1 VIVYREKELQRQRKR
16 RDMER
21 ARREAEGLGDS
32 DPDEPS
38 GAVIRP
44 GQSKTLRFPHERS
57 AWNVGNEESDEV
69 IDLTSDRESLD
80 NDDVVVAENRPDEL
94 SSDDEIGWVGR
105 HDSADPMDF
114 EAMEDNTFI
123 DGSRSRSSNPS
134 GRLVPR
140 RRGPIN
146 RRDPYRNLR
155 QSRIDRML
163 NSTSG
168 TRRKSKHSKGSK
180 THHGSSS
187 RGGEKASFRVVKNRP
202 LNAYIIPAHPHV
214 HIQSRL
220 PFEPI
225 QQTHVISHQS
235 RGKSDKRSS
244 DKNSSSKGKSATS
257 ALNGFAE
264 LFDVLASRNPPSKT
278 KLSTVSR
285 PAALNPPSSKDASFK
300 AKSRPTESTASGG
313 STAYSNVLP
322 YGDSAD
328 PDAKIE
334 ISLNSALAF
343 GMRRHRQG
351 FSFGPS
357 SWLVQGK
364 LLDLVRVLCGT
375 SEPARPL
382 PCNVSTLRFDATT
395 SIVDLQLQFPT
406 VCDLIFASVEK
417 PSSDEDNTNVQQ
429 LMRFMC
435 LFVSWSVIE
444 NEEDAKGMLEYVA
457 TQIRALMDRV
467 EEYLLINGRSGKDFD
482 YDLLSIHWFAVEI
495 SNRITKATASIKQ
508 TMNGDVIILNDAAT
522 DRYTIAL
529 MARLLEFGIRRA
541 MVAFQKATDESRQ
554 VERPALELWI
564 ALVHVTVLQPTTLE
578 ESRAASSTFWRLV
591 ESSLDKCGRQFA
603 SAVHETE
610 FMFATIFSLCSLS
623 SVDAL
628 GTGQESRIL
637 HGYWPIVCRA
647 LSNIELSPDPDK
659 SKRLSQS
666 TLAAKDTYIGMLF
679 ARCNVLAF
687 RWDWSLQDPQEVR
700 PLFELLRAAL
710 KDRKFMNLL
719 HEQSDFPYF
728 ITRRNLRQL
737 HEFDAKDSIQTIVI
751 KLMLKKVEDAKEDMK
766 SAKKWISLLAST
778 SALEFTREKPPTQKE
793 LSTLFNQFTIK
804 FVLLYVNPDVNNAR
818 AVVSSSKKIV
828 NFQNADHRSRM
839 VCIRSAMI
847 FGRFCRHF
855 RLPLDEV
862 VHWMSEMGVLLLD
875 EHRLLGVKATTHQK
889 RETSTLCALL
899 LGSLR
904 DVLQTD
910 LLDDVDNHQE
920 LATPLYLENSISML
934 GE

>member
-1 VIVYREKELQRQRKR
+1 MTVYREKELQRQRKR

-44 GQSKTLRFPHERS
+44 GQSKMLRVPHERS
-57 AWNVGNEESDEV
+57 TWNISNEESDEV

-80 NDDVVVAENRPDEL
+80 NDDVAVAENHPDEL
-94 SSDDEIGWVGR
+94 SSDDDIGWIR
-105 HDSADPMDF
+105 PYDSGDPMDF

-123 DGSRSRSSNPS
+123 DGFRSRGSNS
-134 GRLVPR
+134 NGRLVPR

-146 RRDPYRNLR
+146 RRDPYNNLR

-180 THHGSSS
+180 IYHGSSS
-187 RGGEKASFRVVKNRP
+187 RGPGGEKASLRVLKHRP
-202 LNAYIIPAHPHV
+202 PNAYIIPAHPHV
-214 HIQSRL
+214 HIQTRL

-225 QQTHVISHQS
+225 QQDHVVSHQS
-235 RGKSDKRSS
+235 RGKSDK
-244 DKNSSSKGKSATS
+244 KSSSSRGKNATS
-257 ALNGFAE
+257 ALSGFAE
-264 LFDVLASRNPPSKT
+264 LFDVLASRNPPAKT
-278 KLSTVSR
+278 KRTNASR
-285 PAALNPPSSKDASFK
+285 PAAFNPLSSKEASFK
-300 AKSRPTESTASGG
+300 AKSLPTEPTAGRG
-313 STAYSNVLP
+313 SAVYSNGLP
-322 YGDSAD
+322 YGDSVD

-343 GMRRHRQG
+343 GMRRYRQG

-382 PCNVSTLRFDATT
+382 PCHVSTLRFDATT

-417 PSSDEDNTNVQQ
+417 PSSDEDKANVQQ

-435 LFVSWSVIE
+435 LFVSWSVME
-444 NEEDAKGMLEYVA
+444 NEEDAQGMLEYVA

-467 EEYLLINGRSGKDFD
+467 EEYLLINGRSGKDFN
-482 YDLLSIHWFAVEI
+482 YTLLSTHWFAVEI
-495 SNRITKATASIKQ
+495 SNRIAKATASIKQ
-508 TMNGDVIILNDAAT
+508 TMGGDIIILNDAAT
-522 DRYTIAL
+522 DRYTITL
-529 MARLLEFGIRRA
+529 IGRLLEFGIRRA
-541 MVAFQKATDESRQ
+541 MTAFQKSTDGSRR
-554 VERPALELWI
+554 VERSALELWV
-564 ALVHVTVLQPTTLE
+564 ALVHITVLQPTTLE
-578 ESRAASSTFWRLV
+578 ESKAASSTFWRLV
-591 ESSLDKCGRQFA
+591 EASLDQCGRQFA
-603 SAVHETE
+603 SAAHETE
-610 FMFATIFSLCSLS
+610 FIFATIFSLCSLS

-628 GTGQESRIL
+628 GAGQESRIL

-647 LSNIELSPDPDK
+647 LGNIELSPETDR

-687 RWDWSLQDPQEVR
+687 RWDWSLQDPKEVR
-700 PLFELLRAAL
+700 QLFELLRAAL

-751 KLMLKKVEDAKEDMK
+751 KLMLRKVEDAKEDMK

-804 FVLLYVNPDVNNAR
+804 FVLLYVNPDVNNTR
-818 AVVSSSKKIV
+818 AVINSSKKIV
-828 NFQNADHRSRM
+828 NFQNADHRSRL

-862 VHWMSEMGVLLLD
+862 VHWMSEMGVSLLD
-875 EHRLLGVKATTHQK
+875 EHKILGVKATTHQK

-910 LLDDVDNHQE
+910 LLDDVDNHPD
-920 LATPLYLENSISML
+920 LATPLYLENSIGML

>member
-1 VIVYREKELQRQRKR
+1 
-16 RDMER
+16 MER

-44 GQSKTLRFPHERS
+44 GQSKTLRVLHERS
-57 AWNVGNEESDEV
+57 TWNVSNEESDEV

-80 NDDVVVAENRPDEL
+80 NDDVAVAENRPDEL
-94 SSDDEIGWVGR
+94 SSDDDIGCIGR

-123 DGSRSRSSNPS
+123 DGFRSRNSNPN

-146 RRDPYRNLR
+146 RRNPYNNLR

-168 TRRKSKHSKGSK
+168 TRRKSQHSKGSK

-187 RGGEKASFRVVKNRP
+187 RGQGGQKASSRVMKNRP
-202 LNAYIIPAHPHV
+202 PNTYIIPAHPHV
-214 HIQSRL
+214 HIQTRL

-225 QQTHVISHQS
+225 QQAHVVSHQS
-235 RGKSDKRSS
+235 RGKSDQRSS
-244 DKNSSSKGKSATS
+244 DKNSSSRGKGDTS
-257 ALNGFAE
+257 ALNNFAE
-264 LFDVLASRNPPSKT
+264 LFDVLASRNPPPKT
-278 KLSTVSR
+278 KVSTASR
-285 PAALNPPSSKDASFK
+285 PTAFNPPSSK
-300 AKSRPTESTASGG
+300 AKSRPTESTISRDSAV
-313 STAYSNVLP
+313 YSDVLP
-322 YGDSAD
+322 YGDLAD

-364 LLDLVRVLCGT
+364 LLDLVRVLCGN

-382 PCNVSTLRFDATT
+382 PCHISTIRFDATT

-406 VCDLIFASVEK
+406 VCDLIFATIEK

-435 LFVSWSVIE
+435 LFVSWSIIE

-467 EEYLLINGRSGKDFD
+467 DEYLLINGRSGKDFD
-482 YDLLSIHWFAVEI
+482 YTLLSIHWFAVEI
-495 SNRITKATASIKQ
+495 SNRIAKTTASIKQ
-508 TMNGDVIILNDAAT
+508 TKDGDVIILNDRAT
-522 DRYTIAL
+522 DGYTITL
-529 MARLLEFGIRRA
+529 MGRLLEFGIRRA
-541 MVAFQKATDESRQ
+541 MTAFQKSTDESHL
-554 VERPALELWI
+554 VERSALELWI
-564 ALVHVTVLQPTTLE
+564 ALVHVTVLQPTTFE
-578 ESRAASSTFWRLV
+578 ESKAASSTFWRLV
-591 ESSLDKCGRQFA
+591 ESSLNQCGRRFA

-628 GTGQESRIL
+628 GTGQENRIL

-647 LSNIELSPDPDK
+647 LSNIELSPDTDK

-728 ITRRNLRQL
+728 ITRRSLRQL

-751 KLMLKKVEDAKEDMK
+751 KLMLKKVEDAKEDMR

-804 FVLLYVNPDVNNAR
+804 FVLLYVNPDVKNAR
-818 AVVSSSKKIV
+818 AVINSSKKIV
-828 NFQNADHRSRM
+828 NFQNADHRSRL

-862 VHWMSEMGVLLLD
+862 VHWMSDMGVLLLD
-875 EHRLLGVKATTHQK
+875 EHRLLGVKATTYQK

-920 LATPLYLENSISML
+920 LATPLYLENSIGMI